1 MNPADHD
8 APASTMP
15 THGDLTQRYGASLMG
30 VFGAPGLVLE
40 RGEGAVVRDV
50 EGREYLD
57 LLAGIAVNVLGHA
70 HPALVAAVSEQAAKL
85 IHVSNFFTTRP
96 QIELAER
103 LVAASGGDGDTRVF
117 FCNSGAEANEAAFK
131 LARRTARPGVVVA
144 ASMAARWARCRSP
157 PSRPTASRSNR
168 WSRASRACPTTTSR
182 RYGQPSTTRWAR

>member
-103 LVAASGGDGDTRVF
+103 LVADEPG
-117 FCNSGAEANEAAFK
+117 
-131 LARRTARPGVVVA
+131 RP
-144 ASMAARWARCRSP
+144 
-157 PSRPTASRSNR
+157 
-168 WSRASRACPTTTSR
+168 
-182 RYGQPSTTRWAR
+182 